1 MTGRT
6 LPALAAMAQV
16 LLLTGVASAQD
27 PAAAEVL
34 FQEGRR
40 LMAEGRVA
48 AGCEKLKESFALDAM
63 SGTLL
68 NLADCYEK
76 AGKTAT
82 AWARFRNA
90 ASLAQSQNKVEQAAE
105 ANRRVKALESQLSYI
120 TIVVSDPVPGLEV
133 RRNDLEVTPGM
144 FGIAVPVDPGEVEV
158 VAAAPGYK
166 SVRMTVELGSRR
178 DKKIFTIPK
187 LVPGQ
192 GSETVNL
199 TAPPPEV
206 AKKVEVSKPD
216 KSEAKDPTKST
227 SKPDSKPELA
237 PETTP
242 APVSEA
248 EPAPQAVPTP
258 STEHDG
264 PGITPWIIGGA
275 GAAFLVTGG
284 VFGLL
289 AMQSNSEAIEHCPTR
304 QGCSRSV
311 MDAVD
316 TRNTQATVA
325 NIGVGV
331 GLAGIATATVWL
343 LVAKPRSR
351 EQHAGLMVRPELS
364 RDVAGLWATGKF

>member
-1 MTGRT
+1 
-6 LPALAAMAQV
+6 MAQV
-16 LLLTGVASAQD
+16 LLLTGVARAQD

-90 ASLAQSQNKVEQAAE
+90 ASLAQSQNKLEQAAE
-105 ANRRVKALESQLSYI
+105 ANRRAKALEPQLSYI
-120 TIVVSDPVPGLEV
+120 TINVPDDVPGLEV

-144 FGIAVPVDPGEVEV
+144 FGVAVPVDPGEVEV
-158 VAAAPGYK
+158 VASAPGYK
-166 SVRMTVELGSRR
+166 SVRMTVELGTRR

-199 TAPPPEV
+199 MAPPPEA
-206 AKKVEVSKPD
+206 AKKAEPKADKP
-216 KSEAKDPTKST
+216 EAKEPAP
-227 SKPDSKPELA
+227 KPLAKEEPKQEPA
-237 PETTP
+237 PETP
-242 APVSEA
+242 AAAPEA
-248 EPAPQAVPTP
+248 APATQAAPTANGNQA
-258 STEHDG
+258 G

-311 MDAVD
+311 MDAID
-316 TRNTQATVA
+316 TRNTQATIA
-325 NIGVGV
+325 NVGVGV
-331 GLAGIATATVWL
+331 GLVGIATATVWL
-343 LVAKPRSR
+343 LVAKPKSR
-351 EQHAGLMVRPELS
+351 DQQAGLLVRPEIK
-364 RDVAGLWATGKF
+364 RDVAGLWATGRF

>member
-1 MTGRT
+1 MTGRS

-16 LLLTGVASAQD
+16 FLLSGIARAQD

-120 TIVVSDPVPGLEV
+120 TIVAADAVPGLEV

-144 FGIAVPVDPGEVEV
+144 FGVAVPVDPGEVEV
-158 VAAAPGYK
+158 VASAPGYK
-166 SVRMTVELGSRR
+166 SVRMTVELGNRR

-199 TAPPPEV
+199 TAPPPEA
-206 AKKVEVSKPD
+206 AKKAEPPKAD
-216 KSEAKDPTKST
+216 KSEAKEPA
-227 SKPDSKPELA
+227 SKPEPA
-237 PETTP
+237 PESIPASASQAAPESTP
-242 APVSEA
+242 ASA
-248 EPAPQAVPTP
+248 SQAAPTP
-258 STEHDG
+258 TTEHDG
-264 PGITPWIIGGA
+264 PGMTPWIIGGA

-351 EQHAGLMVRPELS
+351 EQHAGLLVRPELT
-364 RDVAGLWATGKF
+364 RDVAGLWATGRF

>member
-1 MTGRT
+1 MTGRS

-16 LLLTGVASAQD
+16 LLLTGVARAQD

-40 LMAEGRVA
+40 LIAEGRVA
-48 AGCEKLKESFALDAM
+48 AGCDKLKESFALDAM

-90 ASLAQSQNKVEQAAE
+90 ASLAQSQNKAEQAAE
-105 ANRRVKALESQLSYI
+105 ANRRAKALEAQLSYI
-120 TIVVSDPVPGLEV
+120 TITVPDAVPGLEV

-144 FGIAVPVDPGEVEV
+144 FGVAVPVDPGEVEV
-158 VAAAPGYK
+158 VASAPGHK
-166 SVRMTVELGSRR
+166 SVRMTVDLGSRR
-178 DKKIFTIPK
+178 EKKVLTIPK
-187 LVPGQ
+187 LAPGH

-199 TAPPPEV
+199 AAPPPEAV
-206 AKKVEVSKPD
+206 AKKAETSKVSQP
-216 KSEAKDPTKST
+216 EAKEPAP
-227 SKPDSKPELA
+227 KPLPRTESKPE
-237 PETTP
+237 PESSASTTQTDT
-242 APVSEA
+242 VSKTGHE
-248 EPAPQAVPTP
+248 
-258 STEHDG
+258 G
-264 PGITPWIIGGA
+264 PGITPWIVGGA

-289 AMQSNSEAIEHCPTR
+289 AMQSNSEALDHCPAR

-311 MDAVD
+311 MDAID

-325 NIGVGV
+325 NISVGV
-331 GLAGIATATVWL
+331 GLVGIATATVWL

-351 EQHAGLMVRPELS
+351 EQQAGLLVRPEIT
-364 RDVAGLWATGKF
+364 RDVAGMWATGRF